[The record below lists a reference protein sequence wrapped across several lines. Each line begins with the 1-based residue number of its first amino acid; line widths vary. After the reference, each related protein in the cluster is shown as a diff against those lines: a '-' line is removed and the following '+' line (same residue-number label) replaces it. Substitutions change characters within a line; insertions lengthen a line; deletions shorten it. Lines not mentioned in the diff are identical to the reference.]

1 MGLAHG
7 HIELTG
13 YIFGDDVGAQR
24 GCHIGKLV
32 LYERVGMVRAAGK
45 QDDGAAQFQCLG
57 IDAAVYLHHF
67 VLIVLLCL
75 DGLSKGTAYATLV
88 YSEPQQIAATLAVEC
103 LLILKGEHRCIDG
116 HIGGLHA
123 LDHLRVARHHG
134 AVVAVL
140 LTLRALIHHEGHE
153 HAVDA
158 PVYQFLHMCMGQLGW
173 EADVVGH
180 DLPCHPL
187 VVPIVGGR

>member
-1 MGLAHG
+1 M
-7 HIELTG
+7 
-13 YIFGDDVGAQR
+13 
-24 GCHIGKLV
+24 
-32 LYERVGMVRAAGK
+32 LYERVGMVGAAGK

-75 DGLSKGTAYATLV
+75 DGLGKGTAYATLV
-88 YSEPQQIAATLAVEC
+88 YSELQQIAATLAVEC
-103 LLILKGEHRCIDG
+103 LLVLKGEHRCIDG

-158 PVYQFLHMCMGQLGW
+158 PVYQFLHMCMGQLGR

-180 DLPCHPL
+180 DLPCHSL
-187 VVPIVGGR
+187 VAPIVGGR